1 MHACGGVAA
10 RGGVEP
16 GGAPRVAE
24 ALAAGEISE
33 SVARTLCLWT
43 DKLPAERRAD
53 ADKILADAAVSGLGL
68 ADLAGLF
75 AEIYERSRAGEPD
88 EDKDESFE
96 DRALRLVTTL
106 GGAGVL
112 HGDLTPEC
120 GGAVQAVLDALS
132 APAGA
137 EDTRTREQRC
147 HRRCRAPAD
156 TSRAWEAIEQ
166 AVIGKPINF
175 YCTPDILSELDICP
189 DTRWPEV
196 SFIRMPSRS
205 DLGKGSSAADP
216 GMATPAV

>member
-1 MHACGGVAA
+1 MVGSSREAH
-10 RGGVEP
+10 
-16 GGAPRVAE
+16 PRVAE

-33 SVARTLCLWT
+33 SVARTLCRWT
-43 DKLPAERRAD
+43 DKLPEERRED
-53 ADKILADAAVSGLGL
+53 ADTILADAAVSGLGL

-120 GGAVQAVLDALS
+120 AAAVQAVLAALS

-166 AVIGKPINF
+166 AVIGK
-175 YCTPDILSELDICP
+175 TTILLLH
-189 DTRWPEV
+189 
-196 SFIRMPSRS
+196 SRS
-205 DLGKGSSAADP
+205 RLALQ
-216 GMATPAV
+216 